1 MDLRFCSPSEAAAGF
16 AARSQTLTALAET
29 HHDRKSGAF
38 DFCPTR
44 GQRIS
49 CREKCKVVEASAPQ
63 ARWTRPSQ
71 LRRVPLLPQAIARLF
86 AIKRLNNRQFG
97 A

>member
-29 HHDRKSGAF
+29 HHDRKSRAWATHLLQGEMQGR
-38 DFCPTR
+38 R
-44 GQRIS
+44 GQRTASTLDQAIPD
-49 CREKCKVVEASAPQ
+49 EKGAAI
-63 ARWTRPSQ
+63 AT
-71 LRRVPLLPQAIARLF
+71 AIARLF
-86 AIKRLNNRQFG
+86 AIKRLNNHQFG